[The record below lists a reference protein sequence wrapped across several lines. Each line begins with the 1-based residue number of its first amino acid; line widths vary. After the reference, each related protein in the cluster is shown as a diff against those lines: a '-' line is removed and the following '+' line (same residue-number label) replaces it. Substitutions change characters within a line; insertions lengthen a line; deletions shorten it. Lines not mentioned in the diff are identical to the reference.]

1 MMNKALNF
9 ISENNIQPEVLFA
22 LVEQVQRMDLTDEEN
37 IRQIIKSVSKMAN
50 RTIDKSQEDRI
61 VKEILNN
68 GVNENIFEML

>member
-9 ISENNIQPEVLFA
+9 IAENNIQPEVLFS
-22 LVEQVQRMDLTDEEN
+22 LVEQVQRMDLTDENN

-50 RTIDKSQEDRI
+50 RSIDKSQEDRI